1 MHGEYGSPQAAPE
14 PSGGRA
20 SARRFNPWVVML
32 VLSLG
37 MFMTLLDLTI
47 VNIAIPRIVDGV
59 HASLDE
65 VLWMLNAYSL
75 GYAVLLITSGRLGD
89 IVGPRRLFMGGIALF
104 TAASALSGLAPTASV
119 LIVGRVLQ
127 GVGAALLAPQSM
139 AILLAIFPPERR
151 GPVFGVFGM
160 LSGLAVVAGPTLGG
174 LLVTDLS
181 WRWIF
186 FVNLPIGVGVLL
198 AASRLVP
205 DLRPGRRHRLDL
217 AGVALVTAAI
227 FCIVYGLIE
236 GQRYDWGTITG
247 PLSIP
252 LVIAAGVVLM
262 GAFLLHQARRQGGEP
277 LLAFALFR
285 DRNFTLM
292 ALVLAA
298 MSFFILGIYLPLTIY
313 YQSVLG
319 LSAIAAGLVV
329 AVQPG
334 AMFLSTGPANGPASA
349 RLGAHRILTAG
360 LLLLAAG
367 AAYIAWDVQ
376 ADLSQ
381 WSLVP
386 GLVVGGLGMGCI
398 WGPAFQLATRDL
410 RVELAGVASGTLS
423 TVQEMGAVIASAAVG
438 ALLQNRLATSLHAQA
453 VAAAAHLPA
462 HVARA
467 FVASFSGAA
476 AGGLQI
482 GAGQTGAAL
491 RIPAGTP
498 PGLAASLQSLAH
510 SVFADGFVA
519 AMKPTLLLPIG
530 VLVLAAVA
538 SLFARG
544 RSRSDRAELTETE
557 AGAAGTSAAQEP
569 LIHQGEPV

>member
-1 MHGEYGSPQAAPE
+1 MQGEYGSPPGAPE
-14 PSGGRA
+14 PNGGRA
-20 SARRFNPWVVML
+20 AARRFNPWVVML
-32 VLSLG
+32 VLSTGL
-37 MFMTLLDLTI
+37 FMTLLDLTI

-89 IVGPRRLFMGGIALF
+89 IVGPRRLFVGGIALF
-104 TAASALSGLAPTASV
+104 TAASALSGLAPTAGV
-119 LIVGRVLQ
+119 LIAGRALQ

-139 AILLAIFPPERR
+139 AILVSIFPPERR

-217 AGVALVTAAI
+217 AGMALVTAAI

-252 LVIAAGVVLM
+252 LLIAAGVVLL
-262 GAFLLHQARRQGGEP
+262 GAFLIHQARRQGGEP
-277 LLAFALFR
+277 LLTFALFR

-313 YQSVLG
+313 YPSVLG
-319 LSAIAAGLVV
+319 LSALAAGLVV

-334 AMFLSTGPANGPASA
+334 AMFLSTGPANGPATT
-349 RLGAHRILTAG
+349 RLGANRVLTAG
-360 LLLLAAG
+360 LLLFAAG

-376 ADLSQ
+376 ADSSR
-381 WSLVP
+381 WSVVP

-398 WGPAFQLATRDL
+398 WGHAFQLATRDL

-423 TVQEMGAVIASAAVG
+423 TLQEMGAVIASASVG

-453 VAAAAHLPA
+453 VAAASHLPA
-462 HVARA
+462 HVAGS
-467 FVASFSGAA
+467 FVASFTGAA
-476 AGGLQI
+476 ASGLQI
-482 GAGQTGAAL
+482 GAGQSGAAL

-498 PGLAASLQSLAH
+498 PSLATSLESLAH
-510 SVFADGFVA
+510 SVFAEGFVA
-519 AMKPTLLLPIG
+519 AMKPTMLLPVG
-530 VLVLAAVA
+530 VLGLAAVA

-544 RSRSDRAELTETE
+544 RSRGDRAELTEAE
-557 AGAAGTSAAQEP
+557 ADAAGTSATQP
-569 LIHQGEPV
+569 LIRQGEPV

>member
-1 MHGEYGSPQAAPE
+1 MQGEYGSPPGAPE
-14 PSGGRA
+14 PNGGRA
-20 SARRFNPWVVML
+20 AARRFNPWVVML
-32 VLSLG
+32 VLSTG

-89 IVGPRRLFMGGIALF
+89 IVGPRRLFVGGIALF
-104 TAASALSGLAPTASV
+104 TAASALSGLAPTAGV
-119 LIVGRVLQ
+119 LIAGRALQ

-139 AILLAIFPPERR
+139 AILLSIFPPERR

-186 FVNLPIGVGVLL
+186 LVNLPIGVGVLL

-205 DLRPGRRHRLDL
+205 DLRPGHRHRLDL
-217 AGVALVTAAI
+217 AGMALVTAAI

-252 LVIAAGVVLM
+252 LLIAAGVVLL
-262 GAFLLHQARRQGGEP
+262 GAFLIHQARRQGGEP
-277 LLAFALFR
+277 LLTFALFR

-313 YQSVLG
+313 YPSVLG
-319 LSAIAAGLVV
+319 LSALAAGLVV

-334 AMFLSTGPANGPASA
+334 AMFLSTGPANGPATT
-349 RLGAHRILTAG
+349 RLGANRVLTAG
-360 LLLLAAG
+360 LLLFAAG

-376 ADLSQ
+376 ADSSR
-381 WSLVP
+381 WSVVP

-398 WGPAFQLATRDL
+398 WGHAFQLATRDL

-423 TVQEMGAVIASAAVG
+423 TLQEMGAVIASASVG

-453 VAAAAHLPA
+453 VAAASHLPA
-462 HVARA
+462 HVAGS
-467 FVASFSGAA
+467 FVASFTGAA
-476 AGGLQI
+476 ASGLQI
-482 GAGQTGAAL
+482 GAGQSGAAL

-498 PGLAASLQSLAH
+498 PSLATSLESLAH
-510 SVFADGFVA
+510 SVFAEGFVA
-519 AMKPTLLLPIG
+519 AMKPTMLLPVG
-530 VLVLAAVA
+530 VLGLAAVA

-544 RSRSDRAELTETE
+544 RSRGDRAELTEAE
-557 AGAAGTSAAQEP
+557 ADAAGTSATQP
-569 LIHQGEPV
+569 LIRQGEPV

>member
-1 MHGEYGSPQAAPE
+1 MQGEYGSPAGAAE
-14 PSGGRA
+14 RAGG
-20 SARRFNPWVVML
+20 RRFNPWVVMI

-104 TAASALSGLAPTASV
+104 TAASALSGLAPTAGL
-119 LIVGRVLQ
+119 LIAGRALQ
-127 GVGAALLAPQSM
+127 GVGAALLAPQGM
-139 AILLAIFPPERR
+139 AILLSIFPPERR

-198 AASRLVP
+198 AAGRLVP

-247 PLSIP
+247 PLTIP
-252 LVIAAGVVLM
+252 LILAVGVVLL
-262 GAFLLHQARRQGGEP
+262 GTFLVHQARRQGGEP
-277 LLAFALFR
+277 LLTFALFR

-292 ALVLAA
+292 AGVLAA

-334 AMFLSTGPANGPASA
+334 AMFLSTGPANGLASA
-349 RLGAHRILTAG
+349 RLGANRVLTAG

-376 ADLSQ
+376 ADLA
-381 WSLVP
+381 
-386 GLVVGGLGMGCI
+386 GGRWCRGWWWAG
-398 WGPAFQLATRDL
+398 WGWD
-410 RVELAGVASGTLS
+410 ASGARPS
-423 TVQEMGAVIASAAVG
+423 SWPP
-438 ALLQNRLATSLHAQA
+438 ATSGWSW
-453 VAAAAHLPA
+453 PA
-462 HVARA
+462 W
-467 FVASFSGAA
+467 
-476 AGGLQI
+476 
-482 GAGQTGAAL
+482 
-491 RIPAGTP
+491 P
-498 PGLAASLQSLAH
+498 
-510 SVFADGFVA
+510 
-519 AMKPTLLLPIG
+519 
-530 VLVLAAVA
+530 
-538 SLFARG
+538 RG
-544 RSRSDRAELTETE
+544 RSAPSRRWAR
-557 AGAAGTSAAQEP
+557 
-569 LIHQGEPV
+569 

>member
-1 MHGEYGSPQAAPE
+1 MQGEYGSPPGAPE
-14 PSGGRA
+14 PNGGRA
-20 SARRFNPWVVML
+20 AARRFNPWVVML
-32 VLSLG
+32 VLSTG

-89 IVGPRRLFMGGIALF
+89 IVGPRRLFVGGIALF
-104 TAASALSGLAPTASV
+104 TAASALSGLAPTAGV
-119 LIVGRVLQ
+119 LIAGRALQ

-139 AILLAIFPPERR
+139 AILVSIFPPERR

-186 FVNLPIGVGVLL
+186 LVNLPIGVGVLL

-217 AGVALVTAAI
+217 AGMALVTAAI

-252 LVIAAGVVLM
+252 LLIAAGVVLL
-262 GAFLLHQARRQGGEP
+262 GAFLIHQARRQGGEP
-277 LLAFALFR
+277 LLTFALFR

-334 AMFLSTGPANGPASA
+334 AMFLSTGPANGPATT
-349 RLGAHRILTAG
+349 RLGANRVLTAG
-360 LLLLAAG
+360 LLLFAAG

-376 ADLSQ
+376 ADSSR
-381 WSLVP
+381 WSVVP

-398 WGPAFQLATRDL
+398 WGHAFQLATRDL

-423 TVQEMGAVIASAAVG
+423 TLQEMGAVIASASVG

-453 VAAAAHLPA
+453 VAAASHLPA
-462 HVARA
+462 HVAGS
-467 FVASFSGAA
+467 FVASFTGAA
-476 AGGLQI
+476 ASGLQI
-482 GAGQTGAAL
+482 GAGQSGAAL

-498 PGLAASLQSLAH
+498 PSLATSLESLAH
-510 SVFADGFVA
+510 SVFAEGFVA
-519 AMKPTLLLPIG
+519 AMKPTMLLPVG
-530 VLVLAAVA
+530 VLGLAAVA

-544 RSRSDRAELTETE
+544 RSRGDRAELTEAE
-557 AGAAGTSAAQEP
+557 ADAAGTSATQP
-569 LIHQGEPV
+569 LIRQGEPV

>member
-1 MHGEYGSPQAAPE
+1 MQGEYGSPPGAPE
-14 PSGGRA
+14 PNGGRA
-20 SARRFNPWVVML
+20 AARRFNPWVVML
-32 VLSLG
+32 VLSTG

-89 IVGPRRLFMGGIALF
+89 IVGPRRLFVGGIALF
-104 TAASALSGLAPTASV
+104 TAASALSGLAPTAGV
-119 LIVGRVLQ
+119 LIAGRALQ

-139 AILLAIFPPERR
+139 AILVSIFPPERR

-186 FVNLPIGVGVLL
+186 LVNLPIGVGVLL

-217 AGVALVTAAI
+217 AGMALVTAAI

-252 LVIAAGVVLM
+252 LIIAAGVVLL
-262 GAFLLHQARRQGGEP
+262 GAFLVHQARRQGGEP
-277 LLAFALFR
+277 LLTFALFR

-313 YQSVLG
+313 YPSVLG
-319 LSAIAAGLVV
+319 LSALAAGLVV

-334 AMFLSTGPANGPASA
+334 AMFLSTGPANGPATT
-349 RLGAHRILTAG
+349 RLGANRVLTAG
-360 LLLLAAG
+360 LLLFAAG

-376 ADLSQ
+376 ADSSR
-381 WSLVP
+381 WSVVP

-423 TVQEMGAVIASAAVG
+423 TLQEMGAVIASASVG

-453 VAAAAHLPA
+453 VAAASHLPA
-462 HVARA
+462 HVAGS
-467 FVASFSGAA
+467 FVASFTGAA
-476 AGGLQI
+476 ASGLQI
-482 GAGQTGAAL
+482 GAGQSGAAL

-498 PGLAASLQSLAH
+498 PSLATSLESLAH
-510 SVFADGFVA
+510 SVFAEGFVA
-519 AMKPTLLLPIG
+519 AMKPTMLLPVG
-530 VLVLAAVA
+530 VLGLAAVA

-544 RSRSDRAELTETE
+544 RSRGDRAELTEAE
-557 AGAAGTSAAQEP
+557 ADAAGTSATQP
-569 LIHQGEPV
+569 LIRQGEPV

>member
-1 MHGEYGSPQAAPE
+1 MQGEYGSPPGAPE
-14 PSGGRA
+14 PNGGRA
-20 SARRFNPWVVML
+20 AARRFNPWVVML
-32 VLSLG
+32 VLSTG

-89 IVGPRRLFMGGIALF
+89 IVGPRRLFVGGIALF
-104 TAASALSGLAPTASV
+104 TAASALSGLAPTAGV
-119 LIVGRVLQ
+119 LIAGRALQ

-139 AILLAIFPPERR
+139 AILVSIFPPERR

-217 AGVALVTAAI
+217 AGMALVTAAI

-252 LVIAAGVVLM
+252 LLIAAGVVLL
-262 GAFLLHQARRQGGEP
+262 GAFLIHQARRQGGEP
-277 LLAFALFR
+277 LLTFALFR

-313 YQSVLG
+313 YPSVLG
-319 LSAIAAGLVV
+319 LSALAAGLVV

-334 AMFLSTGPANGPASA
+334 AMFLSTGPANGPATT
-349 RLGAHRILTAG
+349 RLGANRVLTAG
-360 LLLLAAG
+360 LLLFAAG

-376 ADLSQ
+376 ADSSR
-381 WSLVP
+381 WSVVP

-398 WGPAFQLATRDL
+398 WGHAFQLATRDL

-423 TVQEMGAVIASAAVG
+423 TLQEMGAVIASASVG
-438 ALLQNRLATSLHAQA
+438 ALPQNRLATSLHAQA
-453 VAAAAHLPA
+453 VAAASHLPA
-462 HVARA
+462 HVAGS
-467 FVASFSGAA
+467 FVASFTGAA
-476 AGGLQI
+476 ASGLQI
-482 GAGQTGAAL
+482 GAGQSGAAL

-498 PGLAASLQSLAH
+498 PSLATSLESLAH
-510 SVFADGFVA
+510 SVFAEGFVA
-519 AMKPTLLLPIG
+519 AMKPTMLLPVG
-530 VLVLAAVA
+530 VLGLAAVA

-544 RSRSDRAELTETE
+544 RSRGDRAELTEAE
-557 AGAAGTSAAQEP
+557 ADAAGTSATQP
-569 LIHQGEPV
+569 LIRQGEPV

>member
-1 MHGEYGSPQAAPE
+1 
-14 PSGGRA
+14 
-20 SARRFNPWVVML
+20 
-32 VLSLG
+32 
-37 MFMTLLDLTI
+37 
-47 VNIAIPRIVDGV
+47 
-59 HASLDE
+59 
-65 VLWMLNAYSL
+65 
-75 GYAVLLITSGRLGD
+75 
-89 IVGPRRLFMGGIALF
+89 
-104 TAASALSGLAPTASV
+104 
-119 LIVGRVLQ
+119 
-127 GVGAALLAPQSM
+127 M
-139 AILLAIFPPERR
+139 AILLGIFPAERR

-160 LSGLAVVAGPTLGG
+160 LSGLAVAAGPTLGG

-217 AGVALVTAAI
+217 GGVALVTAAI
-227 FCIVYGLIE
+227 FCVVYGLIE
-236 GQRYDWGTITG
+236 GQRYNWGTITG

-252 LVIAAGVVLM
+252 LVIAAGVVLLA
-262 GAFLLHQARRQGGEP
+262 AFLVHQARRQGGEP
-277 LLAFALFR
+277 LLTFALFR

-334 AMFLSTGPANGPASA
+334 AMFLSTGPANGPATA
-349 RLGAHRILTAG
+349 RLGANRVLTAG

-376 ADLSQ
+376 ADSSR
-381 WSLVP
+381 WSVVP

-423 TVQEMGAVIASAAVG
+423 TLQEMGAVIASAAVG

-453 VAAAAHLPA
+453 VAAASHLPA
-462 HVARA
+462 HVAGS
-467 FVASFSGAA
+467 FVASFTGAA
-476 AGGLQI
+476 ASGLQI
-482 GAGQTGAAL
+482 GAGQSGAAL

-498 PGLAASLQSLAH
+498 PSLATSLESLAH
-510 SVFADGFVA
+510 SVFAEGFVA
-519 AMKPTLLLPIG
+519 AMKPTMLLPVG
-530 VLVLAAVA
+530 VLGLAAVA

-544 RSRSDRAELTETE
+544 RSRGDRAELTEAE
-557 AGAAGTSAAQEP
+557 ADAAGTSATQP
-569 LIHQGEPV
+569 LIRQGEPV

>member
-1 MHGEYGSPQAAPE
+1 MQGEYGSPPGAPE
-14 PSGGRA
+14 PNGGRA
-20 SARRFNPWVVML
+20 AARRFNPWVVML
-32 VLSLG
+32 VLSTGL
-37 MFMTLLDLTI
+37 FMTLLDLTI

-89 IVGPRRLFMGGIALF
+89 IVGPRRLFVGGIALF
-104 TAASALSGLAPTASV
+104 TAASALSGLAPTAGV
-119 LIVGRVLQ
+119 LIAGRALQ

-139 AILLAIFPPERR
+139 AILVSIFPPERR

-217 AGVALVTAAI
+217 AGMALVTAAI

-252 LVIAAGVVLM
+252 LLIAAGVVLL
-262 GAFLLHQARRQGGEP
+262 GAFLIHQARRQGGEP
-277 LLAFALFR
+277 LLTFALFR

-319 LSAIAAGLVV
+319 LSALAAGLVV

-334 AMFLSTGPANGPASA
+334 AMFLSTGPANGPATT
-349 RLGAHRILTAG
+349 RLGANRVLTAG
-360 LLLLAAG
+360 LLLFAAG

-376 ADLSQ
+376 ADSSR
-381 WSLVP
+381 WSVVP

-398 WGPAFQLATRDL
+398 WGHAFQLATRDL

-423 TVQEMGAVIASAAVG
+423 TLQEMGAVIASASVG

-453 VAAAAHLPA
+453 VAAASHLPA
-462 HVARA
+462 HVAGS
-467 FVASFSGAA
+467 FVASFTGAA
-476 AGGLQI
+476 ASGLQI
-482 GAGQTGAAL
+482 GAGQSGAAL

-498 PGLAASLQSLAH
+498 PSLATSLESLAH
-510 SVFADGFVA
+510 SVFAEGFVA
-519 AMKPTLLLPIG
+519 AMKPTMLLPVG
-530 VLVLAAVA
+530 VLGLAAVA

-544 RSRSDRAELTETE
+544 RSRGDRAELTEAE
-557 AGAAGTSAAQEP
+557 ADAAGTSATQP
-569 LIHQGEPV
+569 LIRQGEPV

>member
-1 MHGEYGSPQAAPE
+1 M
-14 PSGGRA
+14 
-20 SARRFNPWVVML
+20 
-32 VLSLG
+32 
-37 MFMTLLDLTI
+37 
-47 VNIAIPRIVDGV
+47 
-59 HASLDE
+59 
-65 VLWMLNAYSL
+65 
-75 GYAVLLITSGRLGD
+75 
-89 IVGPRRLFMGGIALF
+89 
-104 TAASALSGLAPTASV
+104 
-119 LIVGRVLQ
+119 
-127 GVGAALLAPQSM
+127 
-139 AILLAIFPPERR
+139 
-151 GPVFGVFGM
+151 
-160 LSGLAVVAGPTLGG
+160 VAGPTLGG

-198 AASRLVP
+198 AAGRLVP
-205 DLRPGRRHRLDL
+205 DLRPGRLHRLDL
-217 AGVALVTAAI
+217 AGVTLLTAAI

-236 GQRYDWGTITG
+236 GQRYDWGTITE
-247 PLSIP
+247 PISIP
-252 LVIAAGVVLM
+252 LIIAVGVVLL
-262 GAFLLHQARRQGGEP
+262 GTFLVHQARRQGGEP
-277 LLAFALFR
+277 LLTFALFR

-292 ALVLAA
+292 AVVLSA

-334 AMFLSTGPANGPASA
+334 AMFLSTGPANGPAST

-360 LLLLAAG
+360 LVLLAAG

-376 ADLSQ
+376 ADSSR

-423 TVQEMGAVIASAAVG
+423 TLQEMGAVIASAAVG

-462 HVARA
+462 HVAA
-467 FVASFSGAA
+467 SFVASFSGAA
-476 AGGLQI
+476 ASGLQI
-482 GAGQTGAAL
+482 GAGQSGAAL
-491 RIPAGTP
+491 RIPAGTSP
-498 PGLAASLQSLAH
+498 SLAASLASLAH
-510 SVFADGFVA
+510 SVFAAGFVA
-519 AMKPTLLLPIG
+519 AMKPTMLLPIG
-530 VLVLAAVA
+530 VLMLAAVA

-544 RSRSDRAELTETE
+544 RSRGELPELAET
-557 AGAAGTSAAQEP
+557 AVGADGTSAAQQP
-569 LIHQGEPV
+569 LIRQGEPV

>member
-1 MHGEYGSPQAAPE
+1 MQAEYGSPPGTPQPH
-14 PSGGRA
+14 GGRA
-20 SARRFNPWVVML
+20 TVRRFNPWVVMV

-104 TAASALSGLAPTASV
+104 TAASALSGLAPTAGV
-119 LIVGRVLQ
+119 LILGRALQ
-127 GVGAALLAPQSM
+127 GVGAALLAPQTM
-139 AILLAIFPPERR
+139 AILLGIFPAERR

-160 LSGLAVVAGPTLGG
+160 LSGLAVAAGPTLGG

-217 AGVALVTAAI
+217 GGVALVTTAI
-227 FCIVYGLIE
+227 FCVVYGLIE
-236 GQRYDWGTITG
+236 GQRYNWGTITG

-252 LVIAAGVVLM
+252 LVIAAGVVLL
-262 GAFLLHQARRQGGEP
+262 GAFLVHQARRQGGEP
-277 LLAFALFR
+277 LLTFALFR

-334 AMFLSTGPANGPASA
+334 AMFLSTGPANGPATA
-349 RLGAHRILTAG
+349 RLGANRVLTAG

-376 ADLSQ
+376 AELE
-381 WSLVP
+381 P
-386 GLVVGGLGMGCI
+386 VVGGARAGGRRVGHGMHLGAGLPGGHPRPPC
-398 WGPAFQLATRDL
+398 GAGRSGLGNAQHAPGDGRGDRQRRGGSPAPEPPRQLAAHPGGHGGRPPPRPRRGALRGRLQRHRRERPADRRRPERGRAAHPRGHPARPGRPPRSAGPLRLRGRLRGRDEADDAAPH
-410 RVELAGVASGTLS
+410 RRAGARRGGVALRPRSDPGR
-423 TVQEMGAVIASAAVG
+423 ERADHRGRGRRRRHARSAA
-438 ALLQNRLATSLHAQA
+438 
-453 VAAAAHLPA
+453 
-462 HVARA
+462 
-467 FVASFSGAA
+467 
-476 AGGLQI
+476 I
-482 GAGQTGAAL
+482 G
-491 RIPAGTP
+491 
-498 PGLAASLQSLAH
+498 S
-510 SVFADGFVA
+510 
-519 AMKPTLLLPIG
+519 
-530 VLVLAAVA
+530 
-538 SLFARG
+538 
-544 RSRSDRAELTETE
+544 
-557 AGAAGTSAAQEP
+557 
-569 LIHQGEPV
+569 

>member
-1 MHGEYGSPQAAPE
+1 MQGEYGSPPGAPE
-14 PSGGRA
+14 PNGGRA
-20 SARRFNPWVVML
+20 AARRFNPWVVML
-32 VLSLG
+32 VLSTG

-89 IVGPRRLFMGGIALF
+89 IVGPRRLFVGGIALF
-104 TAASALSGLAPTASV
+104 TAASALSGLAPTAGV
-119 LIVGRVLQ
+119 LIAGRALQ

-139 AILLAIFPPERR
+139 AILVSIFPPERR

-217 AGVALVTAAI
+217 AGMALVTAAI

-252 LVIAAGVVLM
+252 LLIAAGVVLL
-262 GAFLLHQARRQGGEP
+262 GAFLIHQARRQGGEP
-277 LLAFALFR
+277 LLTFALFR

-313 YQSVLG
+313 YPSVLG
-319 LSAIAAGLVV
+319 LSALAAGLVV

-334 AMFLSTGPANGPASA
+334 AMFLSTGPANGPATT
-349 RLGAHRILTAG
+349 RLGANRVLTAG
-360 LLLLAAG
+360 LLLFAAG

-376 ADLSQ
+376 ADSSR
-381 WSLVP
+381 WSVVP

-398 WGPAFQLATRDL
+398 WGHAFQLATRDL

-423 TVQEMGAVIASAAVG
+423 TLQEMGAVIASASVG

-453 VAAAAHLPA
+453 VAAASHLPA
-462 HVARA
+462 HVAGS
-467 FVASFSGAA
+467 FVASFTGAA
-476 AGGLQI
+476 ASGLQI
-482 GAGQTGAAL
+482 GAGQSGAAL

-498 PGLAASLQSLAH
+498 PSLATSLESLAH
-510 SVFADGFVA
+510 SVFAEGFVA
-519 AMKPTLLLPIG
+519 AMKPTMLLPIG
-530 VLVLAAVA
+530 VLGLAAVV

-544 RSRSDRAELTETE
+544 RSRGDRAELTEAE
-557 AGAAGTSAAQEP
+557 ADAAGTSATQP
-569 LIHQGEPV
+569 LIRQGEPV

>member
-1 MHGEYGSPQAAPE
+1 
-14 PSGGRA
+14 
-20 SARRFNPWVVML
+20 ML

-59 HASLDE
+59 HASLDQ

-104 TAASALSGLAPTASV
+104 TAASALSGLAPTAGL

-139 AILLAIFPPERR
+139 AILLSIFPAERR

-186 FVNLPIGVGVLL
+186 FVNLPIGVAVLL
-198 AASRLVP
+198 AADRLVP

-227 FCIVYGLIE
+227 FCIVFGLIE

-252 LVIAAGVVLM
+252 LIIASGLVLL
-262 GAFLLHQARRQGGEP
+262 GAFLLHQTRRQRGEP
-277 LLAFALFR
+277 LLTFALFR

-292 ALVLAA
+292 ALVLSA

-334 AMFLSTGPANGPASA
+334 AMFLSTGPANGPAA
-349 RLGAHRILTAG
+349 KRLGAHRILTAG
-360 LLLLAAG
+360 LLMLAAG
-367 AAYIAWDVQ
+367 AAYMAWDVQ
-376 ADLSQ
+376 ADSSR

-398 WGPAFQLATRDL
+398 WGPAFQLATRNL

-423 TVQEMGAVIASAAVG
+423 TLQEMGAVIASAAVG
-438 ALLQNRLATSLHAQA
+438 ALLQSRLAASLHTQA
-453 VAAAAHLPA
+453 VAASAHLPA
-462 HVARA
+462 DAA
-467 FVASFSGAA
+467 SSFVASFNGAA
-476 AGGLQI
+476 ASGLQI
-482 GAGQTGAAL
+482 GAGQTGASL
-491 RIPAGTP
+491 NIPAGAP
-498 PGLAASLQSLAH
+498 SSLAATLQSLAH
-510 SVFADGFVA
+510 SVFTQGFVA
-519 AMKPTLLLPIG
+519 AMKPTMLLPIG
-530 VLVLAAVA
+530 VLVLAAMA

-544 RSRSDRAELTETE
+544 RSAGERPVPTRSE
-557 AGAAGTSAAQEP
+557 ADEDHASAAQP
-569 LIHQGEPV
+569 LVREGEPV

>member
-1 MHGEYGSPQAAPE
+1 MQGEYGSPPGAPE
-14 PSGGRA
+14 PNGGRA
-20 SARRFNPWVVML
+20 AARRFNPWVVML
-32 VLSLG
+32 VLSTG

-89 IVGPRRLFMGGIALF
+89 IVGPRRLFVGGIALF
-104 TAASALSGLAPTASV
+104 TAASALSGLAPTAGV
-119 LIVGRVLQ
+119 LIAGRALQ

-139 AILLAIFPPERR
+139 AILVSIFPPERR

-217 AGVALVTAAI
+217 AGMALVTAAI

-252 LVIAAGVVLM
+252 LLIAAGVVLL
-262 GAFLLHQARRQGGEP
+262 GAFLIHQARRQGGEP
-277 LLAFALFR
+277 LLTFALFR

-313 YQSVLG
+313 YPSVLG
-319 LSAIAAGLVV
+319 LSALAAGLVV

-334 AMFLSTGPANGPASA
+334 AMFLSTGPANGPATT
-349 RLGAHRILTAG
+349 RLGANRVLTAG
-360 LLLLAAG
+360 LLLFAAG

-376 ADLSQ
+376 ADSSR
-381 WSLVP
+381 WSVVP

-398 WGPAFQLATRDL
+398 WGHAFQLATRDL

-423 TVQEMGAVIASAAVG
+423 TLQEMGAVIASASVG

-453 VAAAAHLPA
+453 VAAASHLPA
-462 HVARA
+462 HVAGS
-467 FVASFSGAA
+467 FVASFTGAA
-476 AGGLQI
+476 ASGLQI
-482 GAGQTGAAL
+482 GAGQSGAAL

-498 PGLAASLQSLAH
+498 PSLATSLESLAH
-510 SVFADGFVA
+510 SVFAEGFVA
-519 AMKPTLLLPIG
+519 AMKPTMLLPVG
-530 VLVLAAVA
+530 VLGLAAVA

-544 RSRSDRAELTETE
+544 RSRGDRAELTEAE
-557 AGAAGTSAAQEP
+557 ADAAGTSATQP
-569 LIHQGEPV
+569 LIRQGEPV

>member
-1 MHGEYGSPQAAPE
+1 
-14 PSGGRA
+14 
-20 SARRFNPWVVML
+20 ML

-104 TAASALSGLAPTASV
+104 TAASALSGLAPTAGV
-119 LIVGRVLQ
+119 LIVGRALQ

-198 AASRLVP
+198 AAGRLVP
-205 DLRPGRRHRLDL
+205 DLRPGRLHRLDL
-217 AGVALVTAAI
+217 AGVALLTAAI

-247 PLSIP
+247 PISIP
-252 LVIAAGVVLM
+252 LIIAVGVVLL
-262 GAFLLHQARRQGGEP
+262 GTFLVHQARRQGGEP
-277 LLAFALFR
+277 LLTFALFR

-292 ALVLAA
+292 AVVLSA

-334 AMFLSTGPANGPASA
+334 AMFLSTGPANGPAST

-360 LLLLAAG
+360 LVLLAAG

-376 ADLSQ
+376 ADLEP
-381 WSLVP
+381 VVTGARAGGGRP
-386 GLVVGGLGMGCI
+386 GHGLHLGPRLPAGHSRPPGGAGRRGLGDAQHPPGDGRGDRQRRGG
-398 WGPAFQLATRDL
+398 GPAPEPPRHLPARAGGRRGGPPPRARRGVVRGQLQRRRRQRPADRRRPERGRPAHPCGHVAEPRRQPRIAGALRLRRGVRRRDEAHHAAADRRARARRRGLPL
-410 RVELAGVASGTLS
+410 RPRALPGRARAELAET
-423 TVQEMGAVIASAAVG
+423 AVG
-438 ALLQNRLATSLHAQA
+438 A
-453 VAAAAHLPA
+453 
-462 HVARA
+462 
-467 FVASFSGAA
+467 
-476 AGGLQI
+476 
-482 GAGQTGAAL
+482 
-491 RIPAGTP
+491 
-498 PGLAASLQSLAH
+498 
-510 SVFADGFVA
+510 D
-519 AMKPTLLLPIG
+519 
-530 VLVLAAVA
+530 
-538 SLFARG
+538 
-544 RSRSDRAELTETE
+544 
-557 AGAAGTSAAQEP
+557 GTSAAQQP
-569 LIHQGEPV
+569 LIRQGEPV

>member
-1 MHGEYGSPQAAPE
+1 MQAEYGSPPGTPQPR
-14 PSGGRA
+14 GGRA
-20 SARRFNPWVVML
+20 TVRRFNPWVVMV

-104 TAASALSGLAPTASV
+104 TAASALSGLAPTAGV
-119 LIVGRVLQ
+119 LILGRALQ
-127 GVGAALLAPQSM
+127 GVGAALLAPQTM
-139 AILLAIFPPERR
+139 AILLGIFPAERR

-160 LSGLAVVAGPTLGG
+160 LSGLAVAAGPTLGG

-217 AGVALVTAAI
+217 GGVALVTTAI
-227 FCIVYGLIE
+227 FCVVYGLIE
-236 GQRYDWGTITG
+236 GQRYNWGTITG

-252 LVIAAGVVLM
+252 LVIAAGVVLLA
-262 GAFLLHQARRQGGEP
+262 AFLVHQARRQGGEP
-277 LLAFALFR
+277 LLTFALFR

-334 AMFLSTGPANGPASA
+334 AMFLSTGPANGPATA
-349 RLGAHRILTAG
+349 RLGANRVLTAG

-376 ADLSQ
+376 ANSSR
-381 WSLVP
+381 WSVVP

-423 TVQEMGAVIASAAVG
+423 TLQEMGAVIASAAVG
-438 ALLQNRLATSLHAQA
+438 ALLQNRLASSLHTQA
-453 VAAAAHLPA
+453 VAAATHLPA
-462 HVARA
+462 RVAA
-467 FVASFSGAA
+467 PFVAGFSGTAA
-476 AGGLQI
+476 SGLQV
-482 GAGQTGAAL
+482 GAGQSGAAL

-498 PGLAASLQSLAH
+498 PGLAARLAALAH

-519 AMKPTLLLPIG
+519 AMKPTMLLPIG

-544 RSRSDRAELTETE
+544 RTRGESAQITETE
-557 AGAAGTSAAQEP
+557 AGAAGTPAAQP
-569 LIHQGEPV
+569 LVREGEPV